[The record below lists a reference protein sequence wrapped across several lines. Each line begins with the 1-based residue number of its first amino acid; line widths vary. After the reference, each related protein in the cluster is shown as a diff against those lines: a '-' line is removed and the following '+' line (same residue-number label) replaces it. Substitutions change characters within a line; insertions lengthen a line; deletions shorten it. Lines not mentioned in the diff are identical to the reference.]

1 MSLDARLHF
10 STCRWRC
17 DTVYNGYYIR
27 TYWYHTDTVLLLLC
41 GFALRCAD
49 TIQGKQFGTLQYWS
63 ESWHPVQ
70 VRYFKPIGVDYHSLP
85 VIRFGLVMC
94 LLKVADMLVFAI
106 FWPPFRLAFIARTG
120 FLVMLPSVRRLGHCV
135 TGRSFSSHFRSFYH
149 PWMSGK
155 IMVKPTA
162 FFCSNGLYP

>member
-1 MSLDARLHF
+1 MQGYTFQLALGGATMYTMRTISEHIDITQTRLCF
-10 STCRWRC
+10 C
-17 DTVYNGYYIR
+17 
-27 TYWYHTDTVLLLLC
+27 
-41 GFALRCAD
+41 FPALRCVVRPPFRESSLEHCSSIEVSHD
-49 TIQGKQFGTLQYWS
+49 TLSRCGISNRSEWTITACQSSDLDWS
-63 ESWHPVQ
+63 CACWRWQ
-70 VRYFKPIGVDYHSLP
+70 TCW
-85 VIRFGLVMC
+85 C
-94 LLKVADMLVFAI
+94 LLS

-135 TGRSFSSHFRSFYH
+135 TGRSFSSHFSSFYH